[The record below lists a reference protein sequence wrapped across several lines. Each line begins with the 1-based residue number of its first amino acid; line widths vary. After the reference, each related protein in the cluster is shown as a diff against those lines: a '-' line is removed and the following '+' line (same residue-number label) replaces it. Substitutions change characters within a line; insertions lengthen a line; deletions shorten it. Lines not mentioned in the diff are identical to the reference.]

1 MSLFSVGLFGVV
13 PDIPEEWPFSV
24 FQYLLLVKSLFG
36 VAVSEGLEEGGET
49 TVFSAPFDAASLVH
63 VVMQFSENAFIWSL
77 FHPSAPAF
85 VTLCAHE

>member
-36 VAVSEGLEEGGET
+36 VAVSEGLEEGGGNNS
-49 TVFSAPFDAASLVH
+49 F
-63 VVMQFSENAFIWSL
+63 
-77 FHPSAPAF
+77 
-85 VTLCAHE
+85 LCPL